1 MAIVTQPISFKI
13 EITHENHLPGSLI
26 AINVIHEKL
35 PGRLFTLETTMDT
48 FPKTDINRVRRVP
61 QRGHY
66 DKETIYAIVD
76 DALICHVGMV
86 ENGRPF
92 VIPTIHARQ
101 GDNILLHGATTSRML
116 KHIACG
122 NDICITITHLD
133 GLVLARSVF
142 HHSMNYRSAVL
153 FGKGHLIENTAAKME
168 ALKIF
173 TEKLIPGRWDDAR
186 IPNAKETK
194 ATHIVS
200 IPIESASAKIRE
212 GGPGDDEEDYA
223 LDVWAGILPMRAVFG
238 ELTADE
244 RLKEGVLL
252 PAYLADYAKSRK

>member
-1 MAIVTQPISFKI
+1 MK
-13 EITHENHLPGSLI
+13 
-26 AINVIHEKL
+26 
-35 PGRLFTLETTMDT
+35 T
-48 FPKTDINRVRRVP
+48 FPKTDLNRVRRVP
-61 QRGHY
+61 QRGQY

-76 DALICHVGMV
+76 DALICHVGIV
-86 ENGRPF
+86 ENGRPII
-92 VIPTIHARQ
+92 IPTIHARQ
-101 GDNILLHGATTSRML
+101 GDNILLHGATTSRL
-116 KHIACG
+116 LNYIAGG
-122 NDICITITHLD
+122 NELCITITHLD

-153 FGKGHLIENTAAKME
+153 FGKGHLIEDSDAKME

-186 IPNAKETK
+186 IPNAKEAK

-223 LDVWAGILPMRAVFG
+223 LDVWAGVLPMQPVFG
-238 ELTADE
+238 ELIADN
-244 RLKEGVLL
+244 RLKEGISV
-252 PAYLADYAKSRK
+252 PDYLAEYAQSRRGK